1 MYNEFEKE
9 DDSWRPPQKKW
20 WVITKKVLGY
30 TVIAL
35 ALAFIAFLIVRMII
49 SKPPKGITELVW
61 TDKAFEA
68 YTSAKES
75 GSKLAVLQISSSDS
89 FDKGDGDEN
98 KSDDMASAMT
108 SIYATYYIPAVN
120 EIQFT
125 VRFNDRLVNYLEK
138 DYPEARKMFEDGKEL
153 YSFVLTFEYEDEK
166 RQVTDYRFIKD
177 EKAGYTYRRLVFD
190 IGEGVEIEKVST
202 MSVEVYYVGNMADVR
217 HKMFVYKSTFGRLEY
232 DYDVPKA
239 ATKGFSVKDGK

>member
-89 FDKGDGDEN
+89 FDKGDGDED
-98 KSDDMASAMT
+98 KSDDIIS
-108 SIYATYYIPAVN
+108 
-120 EIQFT
+120 
-125 VRFNDRLVNYLEK
+125 
-138 DYPEARKMFEDGKEL
+138 EAEL
-153 YSFVLTFEYEDEK
+153 YGYICDIYDEFTDSGLHKVEDLRVIIDKVTKEKYAEPFEGAKTRLD
-166 RQVTDYRFIKD
+166 
-177 EKAGYTYRRLVFD
+177 KALEIILVAYFA
-190 IGEGVEIEKVST
+190 S
-202 MSVEVYYVGNMADVR
+202 N
-217 HKMFVYKSTFGRLEY
+217 
-232 DYDVPKA
+232 A
-239 ATKGFSVKDGK
+239 AAFANILFNAL